1 MSNEGLDMCS
11 ITDFEK
17 IISNCS
23 EENGNSSFSKS
34 DVLTS
39 KIDSE
44 ANSFAFS
51 DESTPNAEKP
61 ILENACRVSHLPHP
75 NSRIFEL
82 GFNSKRSTK

>member
-51 DESTPNAEKP
+51 D
-61 ILENACRVSHLPHP
+61 
-75 NSRIFEL
+75 
-82 GFNSKRSTK
+82 